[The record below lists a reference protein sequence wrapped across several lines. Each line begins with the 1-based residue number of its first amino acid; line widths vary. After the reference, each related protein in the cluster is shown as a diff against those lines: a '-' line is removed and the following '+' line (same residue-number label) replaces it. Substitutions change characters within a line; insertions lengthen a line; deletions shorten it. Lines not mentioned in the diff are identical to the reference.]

1 MEVTRTQYPVGQGC
15 FHAGRIEWGYPD
27 SGSSDDFHYVYDC
40 GSSSGS
46 AVLQDAVVEWP
57 SQVPRLDAL
66 FVSHLDTDHVNG
78 IDRLLASV
86 TSAPANVSASAT
98 SKSFQAALK
107 VKSVRVSGA
116 AFTAAGR
123 ELLKVV
129 DIEPMP
135 AFTERLKAHFA
146 KSKYQMIEVGD
157 AVSVYPDPRF

>member
-46 AVLQDAVVEWP
+46 AVLQDAVAEWP

-86 TSAPANVSASAT
+86 TSAPAVGARKRLRQCYEQIT
-98 SKSFQAALK
+98 SGGSEGE
-107 VKSVRVSGA
+107 VRTRLWGSLY
-116 AFTAAGR
+116 GR
-123 ELLKVV
+123 R
-129 DIEPMP
+129 
-135 AFTERLKAHFA
+135 A
-146 KSKYQMIEVGD
+146 
-157 AVSVYPDPRF
+157 